1 MQQDIYVPIRMFSN
15 YKYMDDGQLNM
26 ENLSTSK
33 VLDVRNV
40 MLDMN
45 FKKLLNLN
53 NVLHVVGNRKNLVYD
68 SLLSK
73 NSFNIVFYYDKFVLI
88 KIRMFVRNVYLYD
101 DLFKMSITTIVTK
114 NEMNNNNNNN
124 TFSSYFF
131 ESYDM

>member
-1 MQQDIYVPIRMFSN
+1 VQQDIYVPIRMFSN

-73 NSFNIVFYYDKFVLI
+73 NSFNIVF
-88 KIRMFVRNVYLYD
+88 
-101 DLFKMSITTIVTK
+101 
-114 NEMNNNNNNN
+114 
-124 TFSSYFF
+124 
-131 ESYDM
+131 

>member
-1 MQQDIYVPIRMFSN
+1 
-15 YKYMDDGQLNM
+15 MDDGQLNM

-73 NSFNIVFYYDKFVLI
+73 NSFNIVF
-88 KIRMFVRNVYLYD
+88 
-101 DLFKMSITTIVTK
+101 
-114 NEMNNNNNNN
+114 
-124 TFSSYFF
+124 
-131 ESYDM
+131 

>member
-1 MQQDIYVPIRMFSN
+1 
-15 YKYMDDGQLNM
+15 M

-73 NSFNIVFYYDKFVLI
+73 NSFNIVF
-88 KIRMFVRNVYLYD
+88 
-101 DLFKMSITTIVTK
+101 
-114 NEMNNNNNNN
+114 
-124 TFSSYFF
+124 
-131 ESYDM
+131 